1 MRPLV
6 VLAMVA
12 ASAFAPAAG
21 LRSQPAAAQ
30 AGRDAAVPF
39 KVGERLTYDVTWS
52 TFLVAGAA
60 YATVAARLDDQGGPA
75 YHLIAD
81 GRPIPLLQRLYNV
94 YYKMESMLDTVTLL
108 PHRMSMLS
116 EEKAGRRLAATRFD
130 RPARKA
136 FFELDDAGTPLK
148 SEFDVPPQV
157 QDGLSAVYVLRAMNF
172 KAGDKISLPITDD
185 GTMYTVQADPVA
197 LEQVRVPLGTMEA
210 WRVNVT
216 VLDAAGQPAIGDA
229 AVWYSTDARRL
240 PIKLQGRLPVGHFVL
255 LSCEEARSARPLKIM
270 LNGDPYDVPGPLTIA
285 DLLARLDIDS
295 RRVAVERNLVVL
307 KRALF
312 DTTEVSDGDQIE
324 IVNFVGGG

>member
-1 MRPLV
+1 MV
-6 VLAMVA
+6 VLAIVA
-12 ASAFAPAAG
+12 ASAFASAAG
-21 LRSQPAAAQ
+21 LRAQPAAAQ

-60 YATVAARLDDQGGPA
+60 YASVAARLDDQGGPA

-148 SEFDVPPQV
+148 SEFEVPPQV

-185 GTMYTVQADPVA
+185 GTMYTVLADPVA

-210 WRVNVT
+210 WRVNVS
-216 VLDAAGQPAIGDA
+216 VLDASGQPAIGDA

-240 PIKLQGRLPVGHFVL
+240 PIKLQGRLPVGHFFLVL
-255 LSCEEARSARPLKIM
+255 REAS
-270 LNGDPYDVPGPLTIA
+270 
-285 DLLARLDIDS
+285 
-295 RRVAVERNLVVL
+295 
-307 KRALF
+307 
-312 DTTEVSDGDQIE
+312 Q
-324 IVNFVGGG
+324 